1 MLSSCEYELLSY
13 IFENHSVSVQDI
25 ADHFGLEKLDR
36 DTDAVLITLHSQG
49 LIDMDFDRNCSILPA
64 EVHALLMYN
73 EKNIHIDAEAKNK
86 AEHEKHSAIG
96 AIQEHNERKRQSLIA
111 IICLVISLLSFAF
124 QFGDDLV
131 ALLKYFFA
139 K

>member
-36 DTDAVLITLHSQG
+36 DTDAVLITLHLQG

-64 EVHALLMYN
+64 GVRALLMCD
-73 EKNIHIDAEAKNK
+73 DARKKHTEDK
-86 AEHEKHSAIG
+86 AEK
-96 AIQEHNERKRQSLIA
+96 QEDIKRIEEQHTKNFKRNFLIA
-111 IICLVISLLSFAF
+111 IISSITGSLVTLFVEHFNEVIAF
-124 QFGDDLV
+124 IKNLFSV
-131 ALLKYFFA
+131 
-139 K
+139 